1 MVGMVDITAPAAKL
15 VIWVRHAGSDG
26 MHAMPVDLT
35 EEFLQDYARLEKEN
49 EAWRNGAQKTPAL
62 ESLQT
67 AHGVLQ
73 AKYDEV
79 AAQLRDTQ
87 TKATNAQRLLEEETA
102 RHHRELDETRAKHA
116 EDTRDWEQRLAN
128 ADAVTRDLEGA
139 LARIRSVPVPAIAYA
154 PVVSGSLPPSDD
166 AAAIIEELQKKV
178 EDLEKEKSDLQ
189 GQVDVL
195 AGENNVL
202 AAELSILKAS
212 S

>member
-139 LARIRSVPVPAIAYA
+139 L
-154 PVVSGSLPPSDD
+154 PPSDD
-166 AAAIIEELQKKV
+166 AAAIIDNLQKKV
-178 EDLEKEKSDLQ
+178 EDLEKENSDLQ

-195 AGENNVL
+195 AGENNGL
-202 AAELSILKAS
+202 TAELLILKAS